1 MNIKNGWSYQPY
13 DPVETDV
20 HGNPG
25 KPYQFLITDLQPRNG
40 EVLVGWQ
47 PMAGAETYRITLV
60 PYGENAYNTLGG
72 IPAVLL
78 ETKQNRAVLAGVQ
91 NDTDYEVQIDAFA
104 GGKRIGKALS
114 RWVRCHGVPG
124 SVVSYV
130 HQDDHSF
137 SYSGRSTA
145 TPGILRLPSG
155 ELLCS
160 HDMYWPDA
168 PQNLTKIFSSM
179 DDGKTWSFVCDVIP
193 CFWGKLFYH
202 QGAVYL
208 LGCETECGALLLGKS
223 TDDGRTFSKPITIYP
238 GGTRRTGGPMRS
250 SLPVISYK
258 GRLWTSMDVGS
269 YPLGYHD
276 TVIVSADETM
286 DLMNPK
292 AWTCSKPLHYNPEW
306 PGASKGAPLTGFLE
320 GNMIVG
326 PQGQLYDLMRYETR
340 GGDPSFGLA
349 GLVEMDP
356 EHPESMPRFVQF
368 VNFPG
373 NLSRFTVMKDGEDYY
388 ALVSRVLDEPT
399 YYRGRL
405 SLITSKDL
413 INWTVVRDVLDIK
426 GLDDEEWPNKTA
438 FQYPDAFIEN
448 GTIYAALRTALYGA
462 YNYHNANYITFH
474 KFPLKEGEA

>member
-1 MNIKNGWSYQPY
+1 MKSINSWSHCPY
-13 DPVETDV
+13 DPVTTDV
-20 HGNPG
+20 HGQPG
-25 KPYQFLITDLQPRNG
+25 KPYQFLITDLQPGNG
-40 EVLVGWQ
+40 SVLIGWQ
-47 PMAGAETYRITLV
+47 AAEYADKYVVTLV
-60 PYGENAYNTLGG
+60 PYGEGSENTLGAKH
-72 IPAVLL
+72 AVKL
-78 ETKQNRAVLAGVQ
+78 ETDKTRAVLEPVL
-91 NDTDYEVQIDAFA
+91 NDTDYEVRIEALCQ
-104 GGKRIGKALS
+104 GKHVGRALP

-168 PQNLTKIFSSM
+168 PQNLTKIFSST
-179 DDGKTWSFVCDVIP
+179 DDGETWSFVCDVTP

-202 QGAVYL
+202 RGAVYL

-223 TDDGRTFSKPITIYP
+223 TDNGRTFSAPICIYP

-250 SLPVISYK
+250 SLPVIPYK

-276 TVIVSADETM
+276 TVIVSADENM
-286 DLMNPK
+286 DLMDPS
-292 AWTCSKPLHYNPEW
+292 AWVCSEPLHYNPDW

-320 GNMIVG
+320 GNMVIG
-326 PQGQLYDLMRYETR
+326 PEGQLYDIMRYETR

-349 GLVEMDP
+349 GMVEMDP
-356 EHPESMPRFVQF
+356 EHPESMPKFVRFLS
-368 VNFPG
+368 FPG
-373 NLSRFTVMKDGEDYY
+373 NLSRFTLMHNGEDYY

-413 INWTVVRDVLDIK
+413 VNWTVVRDVLDVK

-448 GTIYAALRTALYGA
+448 GTIYAVLRTALFGA

-474 KFPLKEGEA
+474 KFPLKEEQA